1 MKFKTIVSP
10 NVQPSQYSEKWFIQP
25 KLQPNLHHIKCIPYT
40 IWLYCLIEVFFYLAS
55 SINFSGSNMQSFAV
69 GNLEV
74 VSIIF
79 IGSTF
84 SVISYTTPNNP
95 ILHWKDLHYRVSQNI
110 CHWFCTSIDLLLNWQ
125 ESLHLLISFTIII
138 QISVLGVRSK
148 RKFDIH
154 ISTFSLATTIV
165 LIRKI

>member
-1 MKFKTIVSP
+1 MKFKTIVCP
-10 NVQPSQYSEKWFIQP
+10 NLQPSQYSKKWFIQP
-25 KLQPNLHHIKCIPYT
+25 KLQPNPHHIKCILYT
-40 IWLYCLIEVFFYLAS
+40 TRSYCHIDGLFYLVS
-55 SINFSGSNMQSFAV
+55 SIIFSGSNMQSFAV
-69 GNLEV
+69 GKLEV

-110 CHWFCTSIDLLLNWQ
+110 CHWFCTSINLLLNWQ

-138 QISVLGVRSK
+138 QISVLGVRRK
-148 RKFDIH
+148 RNFDIH
-154 ISTFSLATTIV
+154 ISTFSLATTIF